1 MNQLYTPA
9 HKDPVVRFV
18 FVLFILMAVLAIAL

>member
-9 HKDPVVRFV
+9 HKDPVVIGCYV
-18 FVLFILMAVLAIAL
+18 VMVVVWVVAVCF